1 MPYDELRSNASID
14 DAVIFKGD
22 HDSLIGKIFEINS
35 NNNIT
40 VILLLQM
47 SAELLIRHSLPS
59 KTNSESPVAT
69 KSGMVEVFL
78 SATRLVI
85 DRASIIDIA
94 FIVPLHEVE
103 GGLFHLAGARN
114 TYFIRYQQHHDR
126 GFEVYSGSMLQP
138 RSVEPFSSHIFRSLN
153 MLSTS
158 IKKLFYHQPE
168 EQSVFKTF

>member
-35 NNNIT
+35 NNSIT
-40 VILLLQM
+40 VILFLQM

-59 KTNSESPVAT
+59 ITNSESPVAT

-78 SATRLVI
+78 SGTRLVI

-114 TYFIRYQQHHDR
+114 TYFI
-126 GFEVYSGSMLQP
+126 
-138 RSVEPFSSHIFRSLN
+138 
-153 MLSTS
+153 
-158 IKKLFYHQPE
+158 
-168 EQSVFKTF
+168 